1 MILIRLETDN
11 TLSII
16 KTDDKSFEQRDTP
29 NDVKTYS
36 QVVREPNA
44 ARETIALEL
53 YIHSVQVDRNEAA
66 IAYLDIDAFT
76 LLPYK
81 AKRQS
86 KIGFEHTIALQRHLI
101 LSLVTP
107 VIDVVVTYPSWL
119 TSDAL
124 RASRALRPPLP
135 RGMAAPSEAS
145 SEARV
150 PDSCGGES

>member
-1 MILIRLETDN
+1 MYQLQNAIRLLVSTILRFV
-11 TLSII
+11 LS
-16 KTDDKSFEQRDTP
+16 
-29 NDVKTYS
+29 
-36 QVVREPNA
+36 
-44 ARETIALEL
+44 
-53 YIHSVQVDRNEAA
+53 
-66 IAYLDIDAFT
+66 
-76 LLPYK
+76 
-81 AKRQS
+81 
-86 KIGFEHTIALQRHLI
+86 LQRHLI